1 MSSGTEWKLVN
12 IESFQHG
19 EVGFLLVTGGRFMCC
34 GRTPRA
40 CDQTRTAW
48 DLTRAHYIMQRS
60 LEFGVHV
67 HAVLCL
73 SDGERAVGFWWGVGP
88 CDKWS
93 GWGHAGASEA
103 QLLFGI
109 IYRCENCLLDSL
121 EVFSTDGTCLKAG
134 NLHMSVWHQL
144 SKCSPQMV
152 EVKYFEPTFLLQPW
166 LLRNI
171 IAHIS
176 LKSPMIWGIIRW
188 LKNKRCRAS
197 YLSNIILRLAVCKK
211 MPRQTSQMYWMLV
224 PHGWPLF

>member
-1 MSSGTEWKLVN
+1 MKVSQHWILSTWWSGVSARNRREIHVLWKD
-12 IESFQHG
+12 
-19 EVGFLLVTGGRFMCC
+19 
-34 GRTPRA
+34 PRA

-48 DLTRAHYIMQRS
+48 DLTPAHYIMQRS

-188 LKNKRCRAS
+188 LKNKRCRTS
-197 YLSNIILRLAVCKK
+197 YLSNIILWLAVCKK
-211 MPRQTSQMYWMLV
+211 CQGKHLKCIECWYHMVDRCSR
-224 PHGWPLF
+224 LFF

>member
-1 MSSGTEWKLVN
+1 MIIYITPSWRSYSSIQTQPDSLAILLKKWIEFSHCTPTAYKDVIRHRVKVSQHSILSTWWSGVSARNRREIHVLWKD
-12 IESFQHG
+12 
-19 EVGFLLVTGGRFMCC
+19 
-34 GRTPRA
+34 PRA

-73 SDGERAVGFWWGVGP
+73 SDGEWAVGFWWGVGP

-93 GWGHAGASEA
+93 GWGHAGASGA

-144 SKCSPQMV
+144 NKNAV
-152 EVKYFEPTFLLQPW
+152 HKW
-166 LLRNI
+166 LRWNI
-171 IAHIS
+171 LNLHICFS
-176 LKSPMIWGIIRW
+176 LDC
-188 LKNKRCRAS
+188 LE
-197 YLSNIILRLAVCKK
+197 
-211 MPRQTSQMYWMLV
+211 T
-224 PHGWPLF
+224 